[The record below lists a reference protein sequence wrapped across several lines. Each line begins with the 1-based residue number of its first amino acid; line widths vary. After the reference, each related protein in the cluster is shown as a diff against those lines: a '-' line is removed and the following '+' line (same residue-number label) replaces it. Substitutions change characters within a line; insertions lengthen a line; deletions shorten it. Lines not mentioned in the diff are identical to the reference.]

1 MATHDPSSI
10 PLGDN
15 DQAIITCRAGVGR
28 AGACRAN
35 AGTDVSMLVVNP
47 GQTDHGT
54 FRFQRE
60 YPTAPVWT
68 MEES

>member
-1 MATHDPSSI
+1 MATHDPTSI

-15 DQAIITCRAGVGR
+15 DQAVMSSRAGVGR
-28 AGACRAN
+28 AGTCRAN
-35 AGTDVSMLVVNP
+35 TGVDVSMLVVNV
-47 GQTDHGT
+47 GGADHGT

-68 MEES
+68 TEES